1 MLYLSGVVI
10 TFFLSII
17 LASKKGKTQSDN
29 LLALWLAF
37 TCLHFTLFYIY
48 ASGAFVH
55 FPYLL
60 GFEIP
65 LPLLY
70 GPFLYL
76 YAMSLTHKRRINFK
90 SLLHF
95 IPAFG
100 LYLRL
105 IPFYILS
112 GQEKI
117 YVYQHEG
124 LGYEWLIAFNRIAI
138 IVSGITYIIL
148 TLLMLRGHRKN
159 IENEFSNTDKINL
172 DWLRYLT
179 YGTSAIWLVIIIGL
193 EDKWVYTTA
202 AFYVFFLGYFG
213 IRQVGVF
220 SNQSLQDVTD
230 DDSPENNFDG
240 AVVIERDRNDEE
252 SPESIS
258 AEEQLPESDTTSK
271 VKYQKSSLSDDEG
284 RRIHEQLIS
293 LMVEKELFKDPELN
307 LGEVA
312 KQLDVHPNI
321 LSQVINSFEKKSFYD
336 YINGQRVEEF
346 KRLAVHPDHKQFT
359 LLALAFDCGFNS
371 KTAFNRNFRKST
383 GLSPSEYLTQQ
394 HLVLAD

>member
-1 MLYLSGVVI
+1 MLYLSGIVI

-37 TCLHFTLFYIY
+37 TCLHFTVFYMFV
-48 ASGAFVH
+48 SSAFVH

-60 GFEIP
+60 GVEIP
-65 LPLLY
+65 LPLMY

-76 YAMSLTHKRRINFK
+76 YAGSLTKNLRINSK

-95 IPAFG
+95 LPALG

-105 IPFYILS
+105 VPFFILS

-124 LGYEWLIAFNRIAI
+124 IGYESLIAFNRIAI

-148 TLLMLRGHRKN
+148 TLLMLRRHRKN
-159 IENEFSNTDKINL
+159 IENEFSNTDRINL
-172 DWLRYLT
+172 NWLRYLT

-193 EDKWVYTTA
+193 EDKWIYTTA

-213 IRQVGVF
+213 IRQVGIF
-220 SNQSLQDVTD
+220 SNQNLQGVTD
-230 DDSPENNFDG
+230 ESSPENNFDETIG
-240 AVVIERDRNDEE
+240 IERDRNDLK
-252 SPESIS
+252 SPSTIS
-258 AEEQLPESDTTSK
+258 AEEKLLESDTTAK

-293 LMVEKELFKDPELN
+293 LMVKKELFKDPELN

-336 YINGQRVEEF
+336 YINGQRIEEF
-346 KRLAVHPDHKQFT
+346 KKLAVDPDHKQFT

-383 GLSPSEYLTQQ
+383 GLSPSEYLNQR